1 MGGMR
6 ADGDGRVG
14 GLPAQT
20 ERRRSGVVIDASMAK
35 GADARMP
42 LVAVGAGNTDL
53 AAEPV
58 RAMADGAAGRS
69 AALDNLAVKIGRAL
83 VHPTGGMSAGQ
94 GRYGFL
100 VAASR

>member
-1 MGGMR
+1 MSGMR
-6 ADGDGRVG
+6 ADCDSRVG
-14 GLPAQT
+14 SLPAQT
-20 ERRRSGVVIDASMAK
+20 ERRRSGVVIDAPMAK
-35 GADARMP
+35 GANSRMSF
-42 LVAVGAGNTDL
+42 VAVGAGNTNL